1 MPLPRRAAGT
11 SGRSAPA
18 RVRLPH
24 EIKVL
29 LAAAFVIA
37 LGYGLVAP
45 ALPQFAA
52 SFNVG
57 VAAASVIVSAF
68 ALTRLLFAPASGS
81 LVVRLGER
89 RVYITGLLVV
99 ALSTGA
105 CAFAESYWQLLVFR
119 GLGGIGST
127 MFTVSATALLVR
139 LAPPD
144 GRGRVSSAYAGTF
157 LMGGILGPVIGGL
170 LAGWGLRVPFLVYAA
185 ALVVAAAVVAV
196 LLREPRSAAAGAA
209 EAAPEPMTLRE
220 ALADATFRAAL
231 VSAFANG
238 WATFGVR
245 MSLIPLFAGAVLL
258 AGPSTAGLA
267 LAVFAVGNAVALTFS
282 GRLADTLG
290 RKPMVITGLAVT
302 GLALGAV
309 GFTDNVPLFVVFSV
323 VAGFGSGLL
332 NPSQQAAVADV
343 VGNQRNGGKVLAVFQ
358 MATDAGTILGPILAG
373 ALADRLSYG
382 WAFAST
388 GAIVLAA
395 ALVWLLFGRETLVR
409 EPQAQLQKRPD
420 KPL

>member
-1 MPLPRRAAGT
+1 
-11 SGRSAPA
+11 
-18 RVRLPH
+18 
-24 EIKVL
+24 L

-127 MFTVSATALLVR
+127 MFTVSATALPVR

-323 VAGFGSGLL
+323 VAGFG
-332 NPSQQAAVADV
+332 
-343 VGNQRNGGKVLAVFQ
+343 
-358 MATDAGTILGPILAG
+358 
-373 ALADRLSYG
+373 
-382 WAFAST
+382 
-388 GAIVLAA
+388 
-395 ALVWLLFGRETLVR
+395 
-409 EPQAQLQKRPD
+409 
-420 KPL
+420 

>member
-1 MPLPRRAAGT
+1 MPLPRLARGA
-11 SGRSAPA
+11 SGRPAAAP
-18 RVRLPH
+18 RVRLPR

-45 ALPQFAA
+45 VLPQFAA
-52 SFNVG
+52 SFDVG
-57 VAAASVIVSAF
+57 VAAASVIVSVFAF
-68 ALTRLLFAPASGS
+68 TRLIFAPTSGS
-81 LVVRLGER
+81 LTARLGER
-89 RVYITGLLVV
+89 KVYVSGVLIV

-105 CAFAESYWQLLVFR
+105 CAFAQNYWQLLLYR

-127 MFTVSATALLVR
+127 MFTVSAMALLVR

-157 LMGGILGPVIGGL
+157 LMGGILGPVAGGL

-196 LLREPRSAAAGAA
+196 MLREPRNAAGGDGTAA
-209 EAAPEPMTLRE
+209 SPPMTVRE
-220 ALADATFRAAL
+220 ALADGTYRASL

-267 LAVFAVGNAVALTFS
+267 LAVFAVGNAAALTFS

-290 RKPMVITGLAVT
+290 RKPMVITGLVVT

-309 GFTDNVPLFVVFSV
+309 GFTDNVPLFVVLSV

-343 VGNQRNGGKVLAVFQ
+343 VGNERNGGKVLATFQ
-358 MATDAGTILGPILAG
+358 MATDAGAILGPVLAG

-382 WAFAST
+382 WAFAAT
-388 GAIVLAA
+388 GAILLVS
-395 ALVWLLFGRETLVR
+395 ALVWLAFGRETLIR
-409 EPQAQLQKRPD
+409 EPQLQQRPD
-420 KPL
+420 GTA

>member
-1 MPLPRRAAGT
+1 
-11 SGRSAPA
+11 
-18 RVRLPH
+18 
-24 EIKVL
+24 
-29 LAAAFVIA
+29 
-37 LGYGLVAP
+37 
-45 ALPQFAA
+45 
-52 SFNVG
+52 
-57 VAAASVIVSAF
+57 
-68 ALTRLLFAPASGS
+68 
-81 LVVRLGER
+81 LGER

-105 CAFAESYWQLLVFR
+105 CAFAQSYWQLLLFR

-127 MFTVSATALLVR
+127 MFTVSATTLLVR
-139 LAPPD
+139 LAPPN

-157 LMGGILGPVIGGL
+157 LMGGILGPVAGGL
-170 LAGWGLRVPFLVYAA
+170 LAGWGLRVPFLVYAG

-196 LLREPRSAAAGAA
+196 MLRDPQRAGGARTGA
-209 EAAPEPMTLRE
+209 VPEPMALRE
-220 ALADATFRAAL
+220 ALGDAAFRAAML
-231 VSAFANG
+231 SAFANG

-245 MSLIPLFAGAVLL
+245 MSLIPLFAGAVLM

-282 GRLADTLG
+282 GRLADSLG
-290 RKPMVITGLAVT
+290 RRPMVITGLAVT

-343 VGNQRNGGKVLAVFQ
+343 IGNQRNGGKVLAGFQ
-358 MATDAGTILGPILAG
+358 MATDTGTILGPVLAG

-382 WAFAST
+382 WAFAAT
-388 GAIVLAA
+388 GAVTLVA

-409 EPQAQLQKRPD
+409 DQLPHDGDSR
-420 KPL
+420 